1 MTTSP
6 PATRLLRIHGRVQG
20 VYFRESMS
28 RKAAELGIS
37 GWVCNRRDGT
47 VEAMIQGP
55 EEAVQYMLGWARTGP
70 EMACVTDM
78 EVTEGS
84 GSYTGFERR
93 GTV

>member
-20 VYFRESMS
+20 VNFRESMC
-28 RKAAELGIS
+28 RKAAQLGIT
-37 GWVCNRRDGT
+37 GWVRNRRDGT
-47 VEAMIQGP
+47 VEAMVQGEP
-55 EEAVQYMLGWARTGP
+55 QAVEKMLGWARTGP

-84 GSYTGFERR
+84 GSYSEFERR